1 MAHLSFALLQ
11 ARASGASIQ
20 DIAERLQLPEGWV
33 AERIEAA
40 RLCMLIGDSLED

>member
-11 ARASGASIQ
+11 ASVGGATVQ
-20 DIAERLQLPEGWV
+20 EIADRLQLPEAWV

-40 RLCMLIGDSLED
+40 RLCVMVAHFSL